1 MNDPP
6 GEKGF
11 HDSTTYSE
19 LDRDDTILRTVDQ
32 LLTAND
38 FYRDISAIVEDN
50 SEDSIDMS
58 HALIDDTV
66 L

>member
-1 MNDPP
+1 M
-6 GEKGF
+6 G
-11 HDSTTYSE
+11 
-19 LDRDDTILRTVDQ
+19 Q

-66 L
+66 LEVNPDMQNYPPPAIAVDDVFDNPNN